1 MWTICQA
8 SLTHIL
14 TEQQVSQNIFPPEF
28 KISQFLGFHTSH
40 PPPPNTC
47 EPYVKHP
54 SPTSSP
60 SSRFHTSHPP
70 NFTIW
75 LQIDLDFWQ
84 EALRLTVH
92 HEPHLRTGFPPF
104 PLRGFLA
111 FSVHLDLPLLP
122 LGDNLFVF
130 HWTDVDLGVDPP
142 VWIPAT
148 DFTQVIP

>member
-28 KISQFLGFHTSH
+28 EISQFLGFHTSH
-40 PPPPNTC
+40 PTPPNTC

-70 NFTIW
+70 NFIIW

-92 HEPHLRTGFPPF
+92 HEPHLRTGFHPF
-104 PLRGFLA
+104 PLSCLFHSFRFASFVPGRQFIC
-111 FSVHLDLPLLP
+111 FHL
-122 LGDNLFVF
+122 
-130 HWTDVDLGVDPP
+130 TDVDLGVDPP